1 VSLLWH
7 KTEDI
12 GFIKQ
17 TFMNQKLHSPVD
29 ESDLKKRNA
38 TPPRDLNQ

>member
-17 TFMNQKLHSPVD
+17 TFMNPTHSPVD